1 MAIRSRANLLL
12 AVLLLTT
19 TSVLAGCRI
28 LTGVTDT
35 SDVRCGR
42 FEGPDCNDL
51 LELGLD
57 AVMRGRLDPP
67 SVIAVDGACP
77 PNARCMA
84 SALGG
89 ETVAVVVR
97 WPDGRTDWATIPLP
111 ADWPDSPP
119 GVAVAQDDPLPDH
132 LRVLLD

>member
-1 MAIRSRANLLL
+1 MAALAANL
-12 AVLLLTT
+12 AACQLLTGE
-19 TSVLAGCRI
+19 SGQP
-28 LTGVTDT
+28 
-35 SDVRCGR
+35 DVSCGR

-57 AVMRGRLDPP
+57 AVAGGRMDAP

-89 ETVAVVVR
+89 ETAAVIVR
-97 WPDGRTDWATIPLP
+97 WPDGTMDWVTIPLP
-111 ADWPDSPP
+111 ADWPASAP
-119 GVAVAQDDPLPDH
+119 GIPEAQDGPPPAH
-132 LRVLLD
+132 LQALVGVGG